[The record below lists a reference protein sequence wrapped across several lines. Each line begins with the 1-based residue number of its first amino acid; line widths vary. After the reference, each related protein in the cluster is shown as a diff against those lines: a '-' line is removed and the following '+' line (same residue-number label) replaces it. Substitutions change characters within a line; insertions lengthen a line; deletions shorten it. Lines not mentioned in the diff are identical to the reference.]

1 MPNNVYLAP
10 LAGITDAAMREMCIL
25 CGADLTFTEMV
36 SAKGIQYNN
45 EKTKKLLDLS
55 PMEKRVG
62 VQLFGSE
69 REVLAVT
76 ARRVQDMLGD
86 ALSEVNLNMGC
97 PVPKV
102 VRNGEGAALMLEMS
116 KAAGIIG
123 AVARAVSVPV
133 TVKFRKGFDSE
144 HINAVEFAMMCEEN
158 GAAQVAVHGRT
169 REQYYSGQADLQI
182 IRRVKE
188 AVGIPVVGNGDIFTP
203 EAAKRMLDETGCDAL
218 MVARGAL
225 GNPFI
230 FRRIKEYLK
239 NGRILPEPDAKEK
252 IHMCLAQARLAVK
265 NKGEHPAIL
274 QMRKHAAYYLKGLP
288 GAACVRGRVVQAA
301 TYAQLEELLLGFLYN
316 L

>member
-1 MPNNVYLAP
+1 
-10 LAGITDAAMREMCIL
+10 MREMCIL

-102 VRNGEGAALMLEMS
+102 VRNGEGAALMLEMK

-133 TVKFRKGFDSE
+133 TVKFRKGFDDE

-169 REQYYSGQADLQI
+169 REQYYAGQADWQI

-188 AVGIPVVGNGDIFTP
+188 AVSIPVVGNGDIFTP

-230 FRRIKEYLK
+230 FKRIKEYLK
-239 NGRILPEPDAKEK
+239 SGRILPEPDAKEK
-252 IHMCLAQARLAVK
+252 IHMCLAQARLAAK

-288 GAACVRGRVVQAA
+288 GAARVRGRVVQAA
-301 TYAQLEELLLGFLYN
+301 TYAQLEELLLGFLDN